1 MRNFIKKYD
10 KIIESIRIVLVERG
24 VDEKRYNSSNK
35 KPYQLC
41 PPDVAKRLN

>member
-1 MRNFIKKYD
+1 M
-10 KIIESIRIVLVERG
+10 IENIRIVLVERG
-24 VDEKRYNSSNK
+24 VDEKKCNSSNK